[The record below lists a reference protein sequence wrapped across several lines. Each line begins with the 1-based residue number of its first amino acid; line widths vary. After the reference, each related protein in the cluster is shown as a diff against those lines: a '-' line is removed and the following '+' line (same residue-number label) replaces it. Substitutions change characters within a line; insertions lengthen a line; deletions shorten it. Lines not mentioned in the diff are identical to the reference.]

1 MNGPDLRIRD
11 AYPDERPAIRHL
23 TLAAY
28 EEYAAVMEP
37 SAWTGLREAV
47 VSALESEQPAD
58 RIVAERGG
66 LLVGSVMLFP
76 AARGEPGGKVPG
88 PSWPELR
95 VLAVP
100 PEERGSGIGRA
111 LVDECVRRARGRGAA
126 ELGLYTS
133 QSLAPAIRMYEAM
146 GFIRA
151 PAHDF
156 RPAGAELVTAY
167 RLPLASGPR
176 GEDADVSGT
185 NPA

>member
-1 MNGPDLRIRD
+1 MSDPDLRVRD

-37 SAWTGLREAV
+37 SAWEGLRQAV
-47 VSALESEQPAD
+47 ISALESEEPAD
-58 RIVAERGG
+58 RIVAEREG

-76 AARGEPGGKVPG
+76 AARGAPGGSVPG

-100 PEERGSGIGRA
+100 PEERGSGIGRV
-111 LVDECVRRARGRGAA
+111 LVDECVRRARLRGAA
-126 ELGLYTS
+126 ELGLFTS
-133 QSLAPAIRMYEAM
+133 RSLAAAIRMYESM
-146 GFIRA
+146 GFVRA
-151 PAHDF
+151 PEHDF

-167 RLPLASGPR
+167 RLPLTSAQREANPN
-176 GEDADVSGT
+176 VSGT